1 MGEGLNASYVG
12 LRREIWTRV
21 PEAADRILDVGAS
34 DGTLG
39 AFLLEQK
46 PGREVFGVEMDEGMA
61 ARAAGRLTGV
71 HQGDVESLDWSS
83 VGGDGEFDC
92 MIFADVL
99 EHLVD
104 PWAAL
109 REASARL
116 SEHGKMVISLP
127 NIRHVSAWWSIF
139 VAGTFPRRTRGV
151 FDETH
156 LRWFTPRDAQALC
169 QAAGLRVESIDYNF
183 RFFDKVGGL
192 VNRAVAMQRWMKWVP
207 GMRDVLAYQIVIVA
221 GR

>member
-1 MGEGLNASYVG
+1 MGLNASYVG

-21 PEAADRILDVGAS
+21 PESADRILDVGAS

-46 PGREVFGVEMDEGMA
+46 AGREVFGVEMDEGMA
-61 ARAAGRLTGV
+61 ARAADRLTGV
-71 HQGDVESLDWSS
+71 FQGDVESLDWGS
-83 VGGDGEFDC
+83 VGGEGSFDC

-104 PWAAL
+104 PWSAL
-109 REASARL
+109 RDAAARL
-116 SEHGKMVISLP
+116 SSGGRMVISLP

-156 LRWFTPRDAQALC
+156 LRWFTPRDARALC
-169 QAAGLRVESIDYNF
+169 NSAGLQVESIDYNF

-221 GR
+221 SRR